1 MWNLEIEIWKRD
13 YLHIGFFYVFL
24 AGNSILVKSLTYI
37 LLANIDFLGK
47 NIRRIARNFPLKC
60 YIERSLSPQTG
71 VSSHWPLISVLQT
84 TYLVFYSPQT
94 AVFSHLTTYF
104 CLLPSS
110 GFSLRMDLW
119 AWQKLSKCSVYISL
133 KIVFTSSWHSL
144 RKTNKQINLVRTLK
158 NFLEILLLILLRGV
172 S

>member
-1 MWNLEIEIWKRD
+1 MWNLEIEIWKPD
-13 YLHIGFFYVFL
+13 YLHVGFFYVFL

-60 YIERSLSPQTG
+60 YIERSLSPQTA
-71 VSSHWPLISVLQT
+71 VSSHL
-84 TYLVFYSPQT
+84 
-94 AVFSHLTTYF
+94 ATYF

-110 GFSLRMDLW
+110 GFSLRMDLLNLSLKK
-119 AWQKLSKCSVYISL
+119 KLSKCSVYISL

-158 NFLEILLLILLRGV
+158 NFLEILLLILLSGISQIPLDIILHRNV
-172 S
+172 HVYV